1 MADKIRRDYR
11 YVEVPDQ
18 PGEGARVLGALHE
31 QGVSLLSMTA
41 FPTGG
46 GNAQIDLV
54 AGSGEL
60 EKAAEKAGLK
70 LSAKKQAFFVTGAD
84 RPGAVAALLK
94 KLADAPMDRHALEEE
109 LRTLAAAARERRSV
123 DGFTRAAI
131 EGFSWGVLAGVCGKL
146 VWDSRMPP
154 LFFWPL
160 ALLDLLLLCDAAS
173 SYLEA
178 RKNLRREL
186 RLEARV
192 RELRAELGID
202 APLLMETGS

>member
-60 EKAAEKAGLK
+60 EKAA
-70 LSAKKQAFFVTGAD
+70 
-84 RPGAVAALLK
+84 
-94 KLADAPMDRHALEEE
+94 
-109 LRTLAAAARERRSV
+109 RRSSSR
-123 DGFTRAAI
+123 GRTARAR
-131 EGFSWGVLAGVCGKL
+131 SPR
-146 VWDSRMPP
+146 S
-154 LFFWPL
+154 
-160 ALLDLLLLCDAAS
+160 
-173 SYLEA
+173 
-178 RKNLRREL
+178 
-186 RLEARV
+186 
-192 RELRAELGID
+192 
-202 APLLMETGS
+202 